1 MQTSASVI
9 GFNIDSPAAARG
21 RRDAVGSV
29 PRMRTTDTTREPA
42 RPGTGSTAATRL
54 LAAR

>member
-9 GFNIDSPAAARG
+9 GFNIDLPAAVRG

-29 PRMRTTDTTREPA
+29 PRMRTTDTPREHA
-42 RPGTGSTAATRL
+42 RPGAGSTATARP